1 MRGSLAVLALAAL
14 VLAGNRYE
22 AWHTAP
28 DAYFGGAGG
37 IWLSWIA
44 ATVASGFLFGLA
56 IWLPS
61 AAVRYARSGLLLAA
75 LVSIPILQFWLIFSS
90 QSDPNGVPGRWLL
103 RFDWLLDPYSV
114 FVPAALAGVAIASGF
129 RQPDPTSRAG

>member
-1 MRGSLAVLALAAL
+1 MRTSEALAASGCHGSL
-14 VLAGNRYE
+14 PRLRLA
-22 AWHTAP
+22 
-28 DAYFGGAGG
+28 
-37 IWLSWIA
+37 I
-44 ATVASGFLFGLA
+44 LFGLA

-103 RFDWLLDPYSV
+103 RFDWLLDPYSM
-114 FVPAALAGVAIASGF
+114 FVLAALAGVAIASGF